1 MTSARQSL
9 PRKQLFISLVAAN
22 PLNKKA
28 SSWRSMCKQA
38 VPTLT
43 DNLVRVARILCHR
56 MTSIITGAEIVALI
70 AIYAIF
76 TFSDCVPLPAVVAIG
91 LLWMARWR
99 ATGRLTM
106 ATPMDVPILGIL
118 AMVPV
123 SLYAS
128 VDWRLSQP
136 KVYGLILGVATFYAV
151 VNAIRTIRR
160 VQFAAIAL
168 VLVSAAVALL
178 GLVGTDWSSTKL
190 FSLPQVYGHL
200 PKLVQGIPRSLRGGF
215 APNGIGGTLIFLIP
229 VLLSLLWSRQP
240 LKGSEEHNSRLLQ
253 VWRVWNR
260 PALAL
265 SLLLTASTLVL
276 TQSRGSFIGI
286 TVGLLA
292 LAAWHDRRAL
302 WAIPAVALAVFAVF
316 KSGRGWELTQFVL
329 RVDAGARTVQGRME
343 IWQRAVY
350 MIQDF
355 PYTGIGIGTF
365 DKVANVLYPFFLIRP
380 NARVTHAHNEL
391 LQVAVDL
398 GIPGLVAYVA
408 LLSAF
413 AITVWGAYH
422 TLKDRWL
429 RALIMGLA
437 CGMLAHQVF
446 GFTDAFLLGTKPGVV
461 MWVSLGIV
469 AALYVHRDQLAR
481 ELSRDAAEGEE
492 EKDGGLAPVKGGR
505 EAKSGRWS
513 RGLGNL
519 LLAFGYWVLFS
530 LLAIAFI
537 GNRPYLG
544 LAVALAGGVVV
555 GFVSTVPFESKLQ
568 ERATGKQERRTGG

>member
-1 MTSARQSL
+1 M
-9 PRKQLFISLVAAN
+9 
-22 PLNKKA
+22 
-28 SSWRSMCKQA
+28 QA
-38 VPTLT
+38 LTTLT
-43 DNLVRVARILCHR
+43 DNLLRVARILCQR
-56 MTSIITGAEIVALI
+56 MAGIITGAEILVLI

-76 TFSDCVPLPAVVAIG
+76 TFSDRVPLPAVVAMG

-99 ATGRLTM
+99 ATGKLTM

-136 KVYGLILGVATFYAV
+136 KVYGLILGVAIFYAV
-151 VNAIRTIRR
+151 ANAIHSIRG
-160 VQFAAIAL
+160 VQFAAVAL
-168 VLVSAAVALL
+168 VLIDAAVVML

-200 PKLVQGIPRSLRGGF
+200 PKLIQGVPRSLGGGF

-229 VLLSLLWSRQP
+229 VLLSQLWSRP
-240 LKGSEEHNSRLLQ
+240 LKGSEEHSRPLQLWQ
-253 VWRVWNR
+253 VWHR

-265 SLLLTASTLVL
+265 CLLLSAFTLVL

-302 WAIPAVALAVFAVF
+302 WAIPALALAVFAVF
-316 KSGRGWELTQFVL
+316 ESGRGWELIQFVL

-343 IWQRAVY
+343 IWQRALY

-365 DKVANVLYPFFLIRP
+365 DKVANVLYPFFLIGP
-380 NARVTHAHNEL
+380 DARVTHAHNEL

-398 GIPGLVAYVA
+398 GIPGLVAYVG

-413 AITVWGAYH
+413 AFTAWRAYRA
-422 TLKDRWL
+422 LGDPWL
-429 RALIMGLA
+429 RALIVGLA

-446 GFTDAFLLGTKPGVV
+446 GLTDAFLLGTKPGVV
-461 MWVSLGIV
+461 MWVFMGVV
-469 AALYVHRDQLAR
+469 AALYARRDQLAR
-481 ELSRDAAEGEE
+481 QLSGEGAKNDGEE
-492 EKDGGLAPVKGGR
+492 SSGPSSVGDGHKAGGR
-505 EAKSGRWS
+505 RIL
-513 RGLGNL
+513 RRLGNF

-537 GNRPYLG
+537 GNRPYMG
-544 LAVALAGGVVV
+544 LAIALVGGVAL
-555 GFVSTVPFESKLQ
+555 GFICTVPTEFKSGRG
-568 ERATGKQERRTGG
+568 ERSGEENGEVEGLA

>member
-1 MTSARQSL
+1 MRYFNQVLTTARHSL
-9 PRKQLFISLVAAN
+9 APVA
-22 PLNKKA
+22 
-28 SSWRSMCKQA
+28 Q
-38 VPTLT
+38 
-43 DNLVRVARILCHR
+43 ILRHR
-56 MTSIITGAEIVALI
+56 MASIIAGAEILLLI
-70 AIYAIF
+70 AIYAMF
-76 TFSDCVPLPAVVAIG
+76 TFSDRVPLPGLVAMG
-91 LLWMARWR
+91 LLWMARWW
-99 ATGRLTM
+99 ATGRLTA

-118 AMVPV
+118 AIVPV

-136 KVYGLILGVATFYAV
+136 KVYGLILGVAIFYAV
-151 VNAIRTIRR
+151 VNAIRTIRG
-160 VQFAAIAL
+160 VQFAALAL
-168 VLVSAAVALL
+168 VLVSAAVVML

-200 PKLVQGIPRSLRGGF
+200 PKLVRGIPRSLGGGF

-229 VLLSLLWSRQP
+229 VLLSLLWSGQL

-253 VWRVWNR
+253 VCRVWYR
-260 PALAL
+260 PTLAL

-286 TVGLLA
+286 TVGLLV
-292 LAAWHDRRAL
+292 LAAWRDRRAL

-343 IWQRAVY
+343 IWQRAMY

-365 DKVANVLYPFFLIRP
+365 DKVANVLYPFFLIGP
-380 NARVTHAHNEL
+380 DARVTHVHNEL

-413 AITVWGAYH
+413 AVTASRAYH
-422 TLKDRWL
+422 ALDDRFL
-429 RALIMGLA
+429 RALIVGLA

-446 GFTDAFLLGTKPGVV
+446 GLTDAFLLGTKPGVV
-461 MWVSLGIV
+461 MWVFLGIV
-469 AALYVHRDQLAR
+469 TALYVHRDQLAR
-481 ELSRDAAEGEE
+481 QLSRDAAEGEE
-492 EKDGGLAPVKGGR
+492 EKDGGLAAVKSGR
-505 EAKSGRWS
+505 EASSARRS
-513 RGLGNL
+513 RGLSNL
-519 LLAFGYWVLFS
+519 LLAFGYWILFS

-537 GNRPYLG
+537 GNQPYLG
-544 LAVALAGGVVV
+544 LAIALAGGVIL
-555 GFVSTVPFESKLQ
+555 GFVCMTRFESKLQ
-568 ERATGKQERRTGG
+568 GGTEKGRAF